1 MCHAAGPLTRAD
13 QRLTMRC
20 LRVTP
25 QGNPKAKGRGTA
37 PFLDVGQAI
46 LKCPKNTRGK
56 IILYAQKKY
65 IYTRLYPRRVGL
77 PLGYPK
83 GNPSP
88 RG

>member
-13 QRLTMRC
+13 QRLIMRC

-25 QGNPKAKGRGTA
+25 QGNPKGRGTA

-65 IYTRLYPRRVGL
+65 IYSRLYPRRVGL

-83 GNPSP
+83 GNPSR